1 MKKFVTKTLIILSCC
16 VLFSEEK
23 KIGLV
28 LSGGG
33 IKGFG
38 HLGTL
43 QMIDSLNIPIDFVV
57 GSSIGAI
64 SAALYATGHS
74 PPEIDIIGSQ
84 TNWKEIFGQSRS
96 RDELLYFRK
105 KDHSKFNLTFF
116 LRGFRPTTPISLS
129 NGQYSYEHLLDLFS
143 EYTHISNFDNL
154 LIPFRCNATDIISG
168 EEYIFNKGSLAKS
181 LRVSTSIPTIF
192 SPIEYEDRL
201 LVDGGLIN
209 NIPTNLAESLGANY
223 IISSDVTSDDKS
235 KDEIIDIFNIV
246 YKIMDLYG
254 SKNKKINSR
263 KSDILVKPK
272 INDLNVVSYNVDDIN
287 KMKLEGKKAAYENLN
302 YFLKLQKKEN
312 LLINISA
319 IPQNKFKL
327 DSLIL
332 SNDLKDDSII
342 HNLFNLKSEIYKSKI
357 TDNIL
362 KIRSLKRYHN
372 VYSKYK
378 KNNFNN
384 TYDMYL
390 FGEKNQPIILNEINV
405 IGNNKIS
412 NNKILSM
419 FSLKKNEEL
428 DIIKLNEEIK
438 TAYETELFEYINYDL
453 FNEGTYTL
461 NINVKE
467 AEDKKLKLGVLWD
480 NYYKLIGKI
489 KIDIFNKPLKNL
501 RFQNELLFSGLK
513 RNQLSIYYLINNNSK
528 SNLIPFIEFTNQI
541 KNIGLYNFF
550 NENTIQNIEH
560 NYKSFS
566 YGVIYPIYK
575 YGSFEISSTKFNSKY
590 KFEINRNDNNFKNN
604 NISLYKF
611 EFDLDQIDDLLH
623 PKNGYRL
630 NLNFK
635 KSYDNFF
642 TSNESLMPV
651 SNGFQIFNLNFENYK
666 SINFNHTFRIFNIVR
681 KSSQLI
687 PTYLTTFYGGTDW
700 ALGYK
705 EFNLTANDLN
715 LFGMEYQYHF
725 KSSVTYRFV
734 INKLVKINNHNNGPL
749 NYGISIKIRSFL
761 GPINF
766 TYAKGHK
773 IPYNKN
779 SREIRLFYFNFGMTL

>member
-16 VLFSEEK
+16 VLLSEEK

-105 KDHSKFNLTFF
+105 KDHSKFQLTFF

-143 EYTHISNFDNL
+143 EYTHISNYDDF

-192 SPIEYEDRL
+192 SPIEYENKL

-209 NIPTNLAESLGANY
+209 NIPTNLAEN
-223 IISSDVTSDDKS
+223 
-235 KDEIIDIFNIV
+235 
-246 YKIMDLYG
+246 
-254 SKNKKINSR
+254 
-263 KSDILVKPK
+263 
-272 INDLNVVSYNVDDIN
+272 LNVVSYNIDDVN
-287 KMKLEGKKAAYENLN
+287 KMKLEGKKAAYKNLS
-302 YFLKLQKKEN
+302 YFLKLQEKEN
-312 LLINISA
+312 HLINISA
-319 IPQNKFKL
+319 IPKNKFKL

-357 TDNIL
+357 TENIL

-372 VYSKYK
+372 IYSKYK
-378 KNNFNN
+378 KNNFND

-390 FGEKNQPIILNEINV
+390 FGEKNQPIIINEINV
-405 IGNNKIS
+405 IGNDKIS

-419 FSLKKNEEL
+419 FSLKKNEDL

-453 FNEGTYTL
+453 FNEGAYKL

-489 KIDIFNKPLKNL
+489 KIDIFNKPLQNL

-513 RNQLSIYYLINNNSK
+513 KNQLSIYYLINNNSK
-528 SNLIPFIEFTNQI
+528 SNLIPFIEFINQI
-541 KNIGLYNFF
+541 KNIGQYNFF
-550 NENTIQNIEH
+550 NENTIQNIE
-560 NYKSFS
+560 
-566 YGVIYPIYK
+566 
-575 YGSFEISSTKFNSKY
+575 T
-590 KFEINRNDNNFKNN
+590 
-604 NISLYKF
+604 
-611 EFDLDQIDDLLH
+611 
-623 PKNGYRL
+623 
-630 NLNFK
+630 
-635 KSYDNFF
+635 
-642 TSNESLMPV
+642 
-651 SNGFQIFNLNFENYK
+651 
-666 SINFNHTFRIFNIVR
+666 
-681 KSSQLI
+681 
-687 PTYLTTFYGGTDW
+687 
-700 ALGYK
+700 
-705 EFNLTANDLN
+705 
-715 LFGMEYQYHF
+715 
-725 KSSVTYRFV
+725 
-734 INKLVKINNHNNGPL
+734 
-749 NYGISIKIRSFL
+749 
-761 GPINF
+761 
-766 TYAKGHK
+766 
-773 IPYNKN
+773 
-779 SREIRLFYFNFGMTL
+779 

>member
-1 MKKFVTKTLIILSCC
+1 M
-16 VLFSEEK
+16 
-23 KIGLV
+23 
-28 LSGGG
+28 
-33 IKGFG
+33 
-38 HLGTL
+38 
-43 QMIDSLNIPIDFVV
+43 
-57 GSSIGAI
+57 
-64 SAALYATGHS
+64 
-74 PPEIDIIGSQ
+74 
-84 TNWKEIFGQSRS
+84 
-96 RDELLYFRK
+96 
-105 KDHSKFNLTFF
+105 
-116 LRGFRPTTPISLS
+116 
-129 NGQYSYEHLLDLFS
+129 
-143 EYTHISNFDNL
+143 
-154 LIPFRCNATDIISG
+154 IPFRCNATDIISG

-192 SPIEYEDRL
+192 SPIEYEDKL

-235 KDEIIDIFNIV
+235 KDEIVDIFNIV

-254 SKNKKINSR
+254 SKNKKINSI
-263 KSDILVKPK
+263 KSDILVKNL
-272 INDLNVVSYNVDDIN
+272 NDLNVVSYNVDDIN

-312 LLINISA
+312 LLLIFLPYSK
-319 IPQNKFKL
+319 NKFKL

-378 KNNFNN
+378 KNNFND

-428 DIIKLNEEIK
+428 DIIKLNKEIK

-501 RFQNELLFSGLK
+501 RFQNELLFFRFK
-513 RNQLSIYYLINNNSK
+513 K
-528 SNLIPFIEFTNQI
+528 
-541 KNIGLYNFF
+541 K
-550 NENTIQNIEH
+550 
-560 NYKSFS
+560 
-566 YGVIYPIYK
+566 
-575 YGSFEISSTKFNSKY
+575 STKYLLFN
-590 KFEINRNDNNFKNN
+590 
-604 NISLYKF
+604 
-611 EFDLDQIDDLLH
+611 Q
-623 PKNGYRL
+623 
-630 NLNFK
+630 
-635 KSYDNFF
+635 
-642 TSNESLMPV
+642 
-651 SNGFQIFNLNFENYK
+651 
-666 SINFNHTFRIFNIVR
+666 
-681 KSSQLI
+681 
-687 PTYLTTFYGGTDW
+687 
-700 ALGYK
+700 
-705 EFNLTANDLN
+705 
-715 LFGMEYQYHF
+715 
-725 KSSVTYRFV
+725 
-734 INKLVKINNHNNGPL
+734 
-749 NYGISIKIRSFL
+749 
-761 GPINF
+761 
-766 TYAKGHK
+766 
-773 IPYNKN
+773 
-779 SREIRLFYFNFGMTL
+779 

>member
-1 MKKFVTKTLIILSCC
+1 M
-16 VLFSEEK
+16 
-23 KIGLV
+23 
-28 LSGGG
+28 
-33 IKGFG
+33 
-38 HLGTL
+38 
-43 QMIDSLNIPIDFVV
+43 
-57 GSSIGAI
+57 
-64 SAALYATGHS
+64 
-74 PPEIDIIGSQ
+74 
-84 TNWKEIFGQSRS
+84 
-96 RDELLYFRK
+96 
-105 KDHSKFNLTFF
+105 
-116 LRGFRPTTPISLS
+116 
-129 NGQYSYEHLLDLFS
+129 
-143 EYTHISNFDNL
+143 
-154 LIPFRCNATDIISG
+154 IPFRCNATDIISG

-254 SKNKKINSR
+254 SNNKKINSS
-263 KSDILVKPK
+263 KSDILIKPD
-272 INDLNVVSYNVDDIN
+272 INDLNIVSYDINDIN
-287 KMKLEGKKAAYENLN
+287 KMKLKGKKAAYENLS

-378 KNNFNN
+378 KIILIILMICI
-384 TYDMYL
+384 YC
-390 FGEKNQPIILNEINV
+390 EKNQPIILNEINV

-467 AEDKKLKLGVLWD
+467 A
-480 NYYKLIGKI
+480 KI
-489 KIDIFNKPLKNL
+489 KN
-501 RFQNELLFSGLK
+501 
-513 RNQLSIYYLINNNSK
+513 
-528 SNLIPFIEFTNQI
+528 
-541 KNIGLYNFF
+541 
-550 NENTIQNIEH
+550 
-560 NYKSFS
+560 
-566 YGVIYPIYK
+566 
-575 YGSFEISSTKFNSKY
+575 
-590 KFEINRNDNNFKNN
+590 
-604 NISLYKF
+604 
-611 EFDLDQIDDLLH
+611 
-623 PKNGYRL
+623 
-630 NLNFK
+630 
-635 KSYDNFF
+635 
-642 TSNESLMPV
+642 
-651 SNGFQIFNLNFENYK
+651 
-666 SINFNHTFRIFNIVR
+666 
-681 KSSQLI
+681 
-687 PTYLTTFYGGTDW
+687 
-700 ALGYK
+700 
-705 EFNLTANDLN
+705 
-715 LFGMEYQYHF
+715 
-725 KSSVTYRFV
+725 
-734 INKLVKINNHNNGPL
+734 
-749 NYGISIKIRSFL
+749 
-761 GPINF
+761 
-766 TYAKGHK
+766 
-773 IPYNKN
+773 
-779 SREIRLFYFNFGMTL
+779 

>member
-1 MKKFVTKTLIILSCC
+1 MKKFVTKALIILFCC
-16 VLFSEEK
+16 ILLSEEK

-43 QMIDSLNIPIDFVV
+43 QMIDSLNIPIDYVV

-74 PPEIDIIGSQ
+74 PPEIDLIGLQ
-84 TNWKEIFGQSRS
+84 TNWKEIFGQSIS
-96 RDELLYFRK
+96 RNELLYFRK
-105 KDHSKFNLTFF
+105 KDHSKFQLTFF

-129 NGQYSYEHLLDLFS
+129 NGQYSYEYLLDLFS
-143 EYTHISNFDNL
+143 EYTHISNYDNF

-192 SPIEYEDRL
+192 SPIEYEDKL

-209 NIPTNLAESLGANY
+209 NIPTNLAENLGANY

-254 SKNKKINSR
+254 SNNKKINSS
-263 KSDILVKPK
+263 KSDILIKPD
-272 INDLNVVSYNVDDIN
+272 INDLNIVSYDIDDIN
-287 KMKLEGKKAAYENLN
+287 KMKLKGKKAAYENLS

-384 TYDMYL
+384 SYDMYL
-390 FGEKNQPIILNEINV
+390 FGKKNEPIIINEIKI
-405 IGNNKIS
+405 IGNKKIS

-419 FSLKKNEEL
+419 FSIKKNEEL
-428 DIIKLNEEIK
+428 DIIQLNQEIK

-453 FNEGTYTL
+453 FNEGPHTI

-560 NYKSFS
+560 DYKSFS
-566 YGVIYPIYK
+566 YGIIYPIYK
-575 YGSFEISSTKFNSKY
+575 FGSFRISSTKFDSKY
-590 KFEINRNDNNFKNN
+590 KFEINRNNNNFKNK

-611 EFDLDQIDDLLH
+611 EFDFDQIDDLLH

-666 SINFNHTFRIFNIVR
+666 SINFNHTFRIFNIIR

-687 PTYLTTFYGGTDW
+687 PAYLTTFYGGTDW

-715 LFGMEYQYHF
+715 LIGMEYQYHF